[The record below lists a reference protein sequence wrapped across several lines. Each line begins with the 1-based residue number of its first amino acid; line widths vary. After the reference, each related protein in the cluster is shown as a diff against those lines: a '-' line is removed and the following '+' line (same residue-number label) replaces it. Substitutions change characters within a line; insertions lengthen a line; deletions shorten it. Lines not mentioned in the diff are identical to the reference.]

1 MRGIAAYK
9 QSRVES
15 ATPAQIVMMLFQE
28 AVHRLTRAL
37 HTLDADHVSWRADLH
52 HVREIYLELLTALD
66 HEAAPE
72 MCMNLQRLYRWCID
86 ELVIAGRDKDDEKI
100 RAVLKVTTTLLEGW
114 QVVARG
120 GEDAQAAK

>member
-15 ATPAQIVMMLFQE
+15 ASPAQIVMMLFQE
-28 AVHRLTRAL
+28 GVHRLTRAL
-37 HTLDADHVSWRADLH
+37 QTLDGDHISWRADLH
-52 HVREIYLELLTALD
+52 HVREIYLELLGALD

-72 MCMNLQRLYRWCID
+72 LCADLQRLYQWCIE
-86 ELVIAGRDKDDEKI
+86 ELVAAGRDKDAEKI
-100 RAVLKVTTTLLEGW
+100 RGVLRVTTTLLEGW

-120 GEDAQAAK
+120 GDGARAA